1 MQKNS
6 LFSFHFILGFGSF
19 FVQFNKLLQCFFPL
33 IIPSML
39 NYICICNGN
48 LQYIDLLILFLARQ
62 SSKFSIERAVQ
73 LVGNPY
79 LGRTSTIIGWVKKGE
94 KREKQ
99 QSFIPHGS
107 FTTGADFGPRTLHNV
122 MMDHCATT
130 LKSKKLFQQC
140 SYILLRDPEA
150 SKDPTIIGYEPVSLV
165 QVRVPATV
173 CPFLPQLPPLRCS
186 VPLP

>member
-1 MQKNS
+1 MTY
-6 LFSFHFILGFGSF
+6 LGFGS
-19 FVQFNKLLQCFFPL
+19 LLCNLINFYNVFPL

-62 SSKFSIERAVQ
+62 SSKFSMERAVQ
-73 LVGNPY
+73 LVENPY

-99 QSFIPHGS
+99 QSLIPHGS

-150 SKDPTIIGYEPVSLV
+150 SGTTNRKGSNYYWLRTSVISASPSASHCLSIRPSTTS
-165 QVRVPATV
+165 T
-173 CPFLPQLPPLRCS
+173 PL
-186 VPLP
+186 